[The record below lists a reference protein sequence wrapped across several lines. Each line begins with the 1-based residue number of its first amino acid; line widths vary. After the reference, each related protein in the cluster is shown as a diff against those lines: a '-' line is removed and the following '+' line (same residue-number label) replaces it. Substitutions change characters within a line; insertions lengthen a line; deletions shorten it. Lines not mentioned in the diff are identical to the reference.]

1 LADAFS
7 RAEAGEL
14 LIDRMFRYNIGI
26 GRIDN
31 RRLKMTYDVILSKH
45 NNKYVARVKE
55 WPEVVVEEQS
65 RESAIDQIKE
75 RLVEYLTHQVEV
87 VQIEITP
94 PLAVDNPW
102 LKNFGRFQDD
112 PTFAE
117 LEAEISAYRQILAE
131 EEAKPVE

>member
-1 LADAFS
+1 
-7 RAEAGEL
+7 
-14 LIDRMFRYNIGI
+14 
-26 GRIDN
+26 
-31 RRLKMTYDVILSKH
+31 MTYDVILSKH

-117 LEAEISAYRQILAE
+117 LEAEISAYRQVLAE